1 VRVVVLRYI
10 VTGLVAV
17 TLVVALALSVRV
29 LINLVAPPR
38 DDSVYAL
45 TTTASVSTTP
55 IVKVVLL
62 NSSHGL
68 LGERPNGSHAA
79 ITLVVSRTL
88 TGQYSV
94 VNAWSPVSGCALT
107 VTSDRLS
114 DCRGRA
120 WTFAGDPVDAG
131 DAPLQRF
138 AVTSENGAL
147 IADLTHPV
155 DAGP

>member
-17 TLVVALALSVRV
+17 TLIVALALSVRV
-29 LINLVAPPR
+29 LIYLVPPPR

-62 NSSHGL
+62 NSPHGL

-94 VNAWSPVSGCALT
+94 VNAWSPVSGCALA
-107 VTSDRLS
+107 VTSDRLT

-120 WTFAGDPVDAG
+120 WTFAGDPVDAS